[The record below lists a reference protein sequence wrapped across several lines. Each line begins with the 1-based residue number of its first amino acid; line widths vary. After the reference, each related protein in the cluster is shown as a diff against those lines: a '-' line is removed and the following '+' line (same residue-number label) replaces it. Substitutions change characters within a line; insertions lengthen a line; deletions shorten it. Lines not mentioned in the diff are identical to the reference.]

1 MRELSARTAQEL
13 LEEPITEADWVIE
26 DILPVGAHIL
36 AGAPKIGKSWMML
49 AMGLAVSMGQPFW
62 DYAVCQGA
70 VLYLCLEDTYAR
82 VKKRLWKLTNEANDR
97 FYLTNSAATIKDGLA
112 EQIEYFV
119 ITHPDLKLVFI
130 DTFQK
135 VRSPTG
141 DSVYAA
147 DYGDFSAL
155 KAVADKHSLAMV
167 VHHTRKMADED
178 IMNTVSGSS
187 GITGSADSI
196 WVLKRASR
204 GVGDATLT
212 VTGRDV
218 EFRELKLALRDCRWN
233 LIKRTS
239 DEELEERDIP
249 DCVLKVVEFMRA
261 NDVGAWSG
269 SVGKLIDATAV
280 KGATVA
286 TFGKFLAQHSVF
298 MRLRGIAYSKK
309 HTGTGKWS
317 HWKEPRM
324 KGVKAMKALMRYSF
338 QLSPPSWLS
347 SHEALRSQE
356 KPLLTSS

>member
-1 MRELSARTAQEL
+1 MLKLCARTAQEL
-13 LEEPITEADWVIE
+13 LEEPIAEADWVIE
-26 DILPVGAHIL
+26 DLLPVGAHIL
-36 AGAPKIGKSWMML
+36 AGAPKIGKSWMVL
-49 AMGLAVSMGQPFW
+49 AMGLAVSMGTPFW
-62 DYAVCQGA
+62 DYAVCQGS

-82 VKKRLWKLTNEANDR
+82 VKKRLWKLTDEANDR
-97 FYLTNSAATIKDGLA
+97 FYLANSAATIKDGLA
-112 EQIEYFV
+112 EQIDYFV

-135 VRSPTG
+135 VRSPTC
-141 DSVYAA
+141 DSIYAA

-155 KAVADKHSLAMV
+155 KAVADKHSLAMMV

-233 LIKRTS
+233 LIERTS
-239 DEELEERDIP
+239 EEELEERDVP
-249 DCVLKVVEFMRA
+249 GCVLRVLEFM
-261 NDVGAWSG
+261 NVHEEGVWSG
-269 SVGKLIDATAV
+269 SVGELIEAAEVNGVT
-280 KGATVA
+280 TA

-298 MRLRGIAYSKK
+298 MRLRGITYSKK
-309 HTGTGKWS
+309 HTSTGQVVTLERVAYEGS
-317 HWKEPRM
+317 E
-324 KGVKAMKALMRYSF
+324 GDEGYG
-338 QLSPPSWLS
+338 
-347 SHEALRSQE
+347 
-356 KPLLTSS
+356 

>member
-1 MRELSARTAQEL
+1 MRALSARTAPEL
-13 LEEPITEADWVIE
+13 LEEPIAEADWVIE
-26 DILPVGAHIL
+26 DLLPLGAHIL
-36 AGAPKIGKSWMML
+36 AGAPKIGKSWMVL

-62 DYAVCQGA
+62 GCAVCQGA

-82 VKKRLWKLTNEANDR
+82 VKKRLWKLTDEANDS
-97 FYLTNSAATIKDGLA
+97 FYLANSAATIKDGLA

-141 DSVYAA
+141 DRIYAA
-147 DYGDFSAL
+147 DYNDFSAL
-155 KAVADKHSLAMV
+155 KSVADKHGLAMMI

-212 VTGRDV
+212 VTGRDA

-233 LIKRTS
+233 LIERTS
-239 DEELEERDIP
+239 EEELEEREVP
-249 DCVLKVVEFMRA
+249 DCVLRVVDFMKGCVA
-261 NDVGAWSG
+261 PSWHG
-269 SVGKLIDATAV
+269 SVGELIEAAEVEGVTTAM
-280 KGATVA
+280 
-286 TFGKFLAQHSVF
+286 FGKFLAQHSVF
-298 MRLRGIAYSKK
+298 MQLRGVAYTKK
-309 HTGTGKWS
+309 HTNAGQVITL
-317 HWKEPRM
+317 E
-324 KGVKAMKALMRYSF
+324 KAIGEGSEGDEGSL
-338 QLSPPSWLS
+338 QI
-347 SHEALRSQE
+347 
-356 KPLLTSS
+356 

>member
-1 MRELSARTAQEL
+1 MRALSARTAQEL
-13 LEEPITEADWVIE
+13 LEEPIDEADWTIE
-26 DILPVGAHIL
+26 DLLPVGAHIL
-36 AGAPKIGKSWMML
+36 AGAPKIGKSWMVL
-49 AMGLAVSMGQPFW
+49 AMGLAVSMGRPFW
-62 DYAVCQGA
+62 DCAVCQGA

-82 VKKRLWKLTNEANDR
+82 VKKRLWKLTDEANNS
-97 FYLTNSAATIKDGLA
+97 FYLANSAATIRDGLV

-135 VRSPTG
+135 VRNPTG
-141 DSVYAA
+141 DSIYAA

-155 KAVADKHSLAMV
+155 KAVADKHNLAMMV

-233 LIKRTS
+233 LIERTS
-239 DEELEERDIP
+239 EEELEEREIP
-249 DCVLKVVEFMRA
+249 DCVLRVVEFMTA
-261 NDVGAWSG
+261 NANGLWCG
-269 SVGKLIDATAV
+269 SVGELIEA
-280 KGATVA
+280 ATVEGV
-286 TFGKFLAQHSVF
+286 TPVTLGKFLAQHSVF
-298 MRLRGIAYSKK
+298 MRLRGVAHNKK
-309 HTGTGKWS
+309 HTSAGQVITLERVSCEGSGGTEG
-317 HWKEPRM
+317 R
-324 KGVKAMKALMRYSF
+324 R
-338 QLSPPSWLS
+338 
-347 SHEALRSQE
+347 RI
-356 KPLLTSS
+356 